1 MIESS
6 TLLELEKQH
15 GLPSGLLQS
24 VMMAESAGNPN
35 AVSPKGAQGLFQFMP
50 QTAKAYGIN
59 PLDPQQAA
67 VGAARMYGDLSKQFG
82 GDVPSML
89 AAYNWGSGN
98 LTKKGMENAPK
109 ETRDYINKVQSGM
122 GKQYA
127 QADTGN
133 MTDASSVIDVE
144 MPDGT
149 IIEDVPVGT
158 PKEVI
163 MAKYNKTQPK
173 QDVPVQLTPDTGMGR
188 TVLDQG
194 LQGATFGFGDEI
206 TNRIGAG
213 IASLV
218 TGENYSDLLNEASGM
233 SKERLAA
240 QFEEN
245 PVTSIASNIGG
256 GLLTAGGASS
266 ALAKYAPKA
275 SGALQSFAGASPYK
289 AAAGIGAGTG
299 ALYGAGTSDKPLAE
313 SGTDALIGGL
323 TGAGAGMAGT
333 YVGRN
338 VIAPLIN
345 KAIEKTPLSTFADKF
360 GRKTLN
366 TKSKNAVAAQ
376 QSPFATPNVTEET
389 FAPELIKPKGEYF
402 SKTGGQRTQSP
413 DLQRLESNARA
424 GLLNTEA
431 ESAIRGADVKQN
443 REFISFVDKLA
454 GKMDDT
460 TDINSLVEGIGSTIK
475 SKAATQKAVVNSAYD
490 LAKEGKG
497 VKIGIDDIRKGLWRG
512 IVDAKKEGAY
522 DLTQMPKASS
532 VIKRLA
538 DYSKK
543 SGISKVTSVKL
554 GEMEN
559 FRKQITNATNSSQDP
574 TERKFLGEMLRNYDN
589 FMEKT
594 ASEAVDIGDAN
605 AINAFKKAVSSRRE
619 YGKLFESN
627 KLVEDIVTGGKSV
640 DDTVQTLIGTGSIKG
655 KKQMA
660 DNLNAIVKAADA
672 DIPAQ
677 NPIKLDSRKIPWG
690 KTDNVSDSDE
700 YMVMVDKI
708 NETADYISDTI
719 EGEFRKLGLNKNF
732 TINSTSSKQSASR
745 YIEIIDD
752 NTGEYI
758 SRIRLSDHA
767 TPDSAAPVDISFNI
781 KQDTKDDILRYINE
795 EIQNKIWPKASE
807 YLPKNTGQGDVVKSD
822 LRQAFMKKVFDKSTL
837 GTEPNNPNVARVS
850 PAKLKTELENLFV
863 NQSEFSKNLYGKEA
877 HKAALQAIKELE
889 LISTTQANV
898 KNPSGSGE
906 LVGRLLKVMNKV
918 PVVGRA
924 SGIASNIAESSTK
937 YKGSQEVIKGLDE
950 FGESLKKPMQSTF
963 WAIEA
968 PVAGVAAKESG
979 SDREPMRLTIT
990 PKDKK

>member
-1 MIESS
+1 MIEPAK
-6 TLLELEKQH
+6 LPELEKQH

-24 VMMAESAGNPN
+24 VMMAESGGNPN

-59 PLDPQQAA
+59 PLDPLQAA
-67 VGAARMYGDLSKQFG
+67 VGAARMYGDLSKQFS

-109 ETRDYINKVQSGM
+109 ETRDYINKVQAGM

-133 MTDASSVIDVE
+133 MTDGIEVMDVE

-163 MAKYNKTQPK
+163 MAKYNKTQLK
-173 QDVPVQLTPDTGMGR
+173 SDVPVQLSPDTGIGR

-206 TNRIGAG
+206 TDRIGAG

-218 TGENYSDLLNEASGM
+218 TGENYSDLLNEARGM

-240 QFEEN
+240 QFQEN

-256 GLLTAGGASS
+256 GLLTAGGATS
-266 ALAKYAPKA
+266 ALAKYAPKT
-275 SGALQSFAGASPYK
+275 SGALQSFAAANPYK

-299 ALYGAGTSDKPLAE
+299 AVYGAGTGDKPLAE
-313 SGTDALIGGL
+313 SGTDAIIGGV
-323 TGAGAGMAGT
+323 TGAGAGMAAT

-338 VIAPLIN
+338 VIAPLAN
-345 KAIEKTPLSTFADKF
+345 KIVEKTPLSKFADKF
-360 GRKTLN
+360 GRKTLT
-366 TKSKNAVAAQ
+366 TKKDGAVSAAQ

-389 FAPELIKPKGEYF
+389 FAPELMKPKGEYF

-413 DLQRLESNARA
+413 ELQRLESNARA

-443 REFISFVDKLA
+443 REFIDFIGKLS
-454 GKMDDT
+454 GKIDDT

-554 GEMEN
+554 GELEN

-594 ASEAVDIGDAN
+594 AAEAVDIGDAN
-605 AINAFKKAVSSRRE
+605 AINAFKKAVSSRKE

-627 KLVEDIVTGGKSV
+627 KLVQDIVSGNKSV
-640 DDTVQTLIGTGSIKG
+640 DDIVQSLIGTGSIKG
-655 KKQMA
+655 KKQMN
-660 DNLNAIVKAADA
+660 DNLKAI
-672 DIPAQ
+672 I
-677 NPIKLDSRKIPWG
+677 
-690 KTDNVSDSDE
+690 
-700 YMVMVDKI
+700 
-708 NETADYISDTI
+708 
-719 EGEFRKLGLNKNF
+719 
-732 TINSTSSKQSASR
+732 
-745 YIEIIDD
+745 
-752 NTGEYI
+752 
-758 SRIRLSDHA
+758 
-767 TPDSAAPVDISFNI
+767 
-781 KQDTKDDILRYINE
+781 
-795 EIQNKIWPKASE
+795 KAS
-807 YLPKNTGQGDVVKSD
+807 GDQGDAVKSD

-837 GTEPNNPNVARVS
+837 GTEPNNPNVARIS

-863 NQSEFSKNLYGKEA
+863 NQSAFSKNLYGEEA

-906 LVGRLLKVMNKV
+906 LVGRLLKVMNRV

-924 SGIASNIAESSTK
+924 AGAVDSVVESSAK
-937 YKGSQEVIKGLDE
+937 YKGSQEVIKSLEE
-950 FGESLKKPMQSTF
+950 FGESLKQPIRSTF
-963 WAIEA
+963 WAIET
-968 PVAGVAAKESG
+968 PVAGVATNESIEEL
-979 SDREPMRLTIT
+979 DKPQPLRLTIT